1 MRILLSVCS
10 AVALLLSPAFAQAP
24 TLDQVRELHAAYAKA
39 REAAKTEMADAM
51 KAARGAEKGSDEQK
65 QLMAK
70 ITDIRKQVQSTQEA
84 AFASFAKCEW
94 TKFDV
99 AKDGDLLKDCLPE
112 LVRDA
117 SDPKAAVKAGE
128 FFLANFA
135 SDPAA
140 GAMRG
145 NALPMAMLA
154 AGQFD
159 GAKAMLKDAA
169 DAAEG
174 SGKVRTMLTYG
185 DVLAVGGDLEGAR
198 KVYAEAGDLA
208 DKNTKDYVTL
218 RLELIGKPAPDIDSK
233 TWVGG
238 EAKPLSAMKG
248 KVVLV
253 DFWATWCPPCRMV
266 MPGINELYKEHNA
279 HGLEVIGVT
288 KFYER
293 GYMAK
298 DASQMQAGGEPV
310 QGLTEETFVPHVTEF
325 RNNTG
330 IAYPFVVAAD
340 SDFKNYKVRGIPT
353 LAVVG
358 KDGNIALITVGAGSE
373 GLLKAAVA
381 NLLKAK

>member
-1 MRILLSVCS
+1 MRIHLSLCG
-10 AVALLLSPAFAQAP
+10 AIALLLSPAFAQAP
-24 TLDQVRELHAAYAKA
+24 TLEQVRELHAAYTKA
-39 REAAKTEMADAM
+39 RETAKTEMADVV
-51 KAARGAEKGSDEQK
+51 KAARGVEKGSDEQK

-70 ITDIRKQVQSTQEA
+70 LTDIRKQMQVAQEA
-84 AFASFAKCEW
+84 AYSAFAKCDW
-94 TKFDV
+94 TKLDV
-99 AKDGDLLKDCLPE
+99 AQDGELLKDCLPE
-112 LVRDA
+112 IVRDA
-117 SDPKAAVKAGE
+117 KDPKAAVKAGE
-128 FFLANFA
+128 FFLANFS
-135 SDPAA
+135 SDPSAD
-140 GAMRG
+140 AMRG

-154 AGQFD
+154 AGNFD

-169 DAAEG
+169 DKGEG
-174 SGKVRTMLTYG
+174 PGKVRTMLTYG
-185 DVLAVGGDLEGAR
+185 DVLAVGGDVEGAR
-198 KVYAEAGDLA
+198 KVYAEADGLA
-208 DKNTKDYVTL
+208 DKSTKDYVAL
-218 RLELIGKPAPDIDSK
+218 RLELIGKPAPDIASK

-298 DASQMQAGGEPV
+298 DASQMQSGGESV
-310 QGLTEETFVPHVTEF
+310 SGLTEETFVPHVTEF
-325 RNNTG
+325 RDNTG

-381 NLLKAK
+381 NLLKAE